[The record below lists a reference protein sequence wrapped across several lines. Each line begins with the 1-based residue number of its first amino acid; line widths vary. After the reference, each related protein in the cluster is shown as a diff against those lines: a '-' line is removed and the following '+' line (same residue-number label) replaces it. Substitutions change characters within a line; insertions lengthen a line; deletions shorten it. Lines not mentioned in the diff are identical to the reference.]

1 MKDPIFHRLLQL
13 HPKFSD
19 LSLGRINQLL
29 KKIGFNEKKLP
40 KVIHIAGTNGKG
52 STASILKS
60 IINQHGYTTHVYTT
74 PHLVDF
80 NERIQLNSKNISN
93 KKLLEYLRYCEKK
106 NDGKLITFFEITT
119 AAAFKAFQD
128 HKADFLILEVGLGG
142 RFDATNILKSPKIAA
157 ITPIS
162 LDHQDFLGNSLNKIA
177 FEKLGIL
184 NKKSTNIINKQKPS
198 VMKFIHSEL
207 KRRNLKA
214 EFFGDDWSIK
224 SNKYQAGSINID
236 LSQLSLQ
243 GKHQKINA
251 GLSIHLAKNIL
262 KHEFNEN
269 KTHKALSLCEW
280 PGRMQSITNGF
291 FFRKLKNFKDITLD
305 GFHNIDG
312 MNTLIKNLPLNRK
325 ILICSFLNNKKYSQ
339 MLNKL
344 SQYFQKIIV
353 VQMNEENSITKED
366 LPRNL
371 KLIFCPSLGDSLK
384 KINQYSNSKTSIFFG
399 GSLYFIGE
407 FLKLNQ
413 SK

>member
-1 MKDPIFHRLLQL
+1 MKDPIFQRLLQL

-29 KKIGFNEKKLP
+29 KKIRFNEKKLP

-60 IINQHGYTTHVYTT
+60 IINQHGYSTHLYTT

-106 NDGKLITFFEITT
+106 NNGNLITFFEITT

-142 RFDATNILKSPKIAA
+142 RFDATNILKLPKFAA

-162 LDHQDFLGNSLNKIA
+162 LDHQDFLGNTLNKIA

-184 NKKSTNIINKQKPS
+184 NKKSVNLINKQKPS

-207 KRRNLKA
+207 NRRKLKA
-214 EFFGDDWSIK
+214 EFFGDDWSIR
-224 SNKYQAGSINID
+224 SNNYQSKSINMN
-236 LSQLSLQ
+236 LSKLSLQ
-243 GKHQKINA
+243 GRHQKINA
-251 GLSIHLAKNIL
+251 GLAIHLAKNIL
-262 KHEFNEN
+262 KKEFNLN
-269 KTHKALSLCEW
+269 KTQKALTLCQW
-280 PGRMQSITNGF
+280 PGRMQPIISGL

-339 MLNKL
+339 MLAKL
-344 SQYFQKIIV
+344 SQHFQKIIV

-366 LPRNL
+366 LPINL
-371 KLIFCPSLGDSLK
+371 KLIFCPSLESSLK
-384 KINQYSNSKTSIFFG
+384 KINQYSNIKTSIFFG

>member
-1 MKDPIFHRLLQL
+1 MKDPIFQRLLQL

-29 KKIGFNEKKLP
+29 KKIRFNEKKLP

-60 IINQHGYTTHVYTT
+60 IINQHGYSTHLYTT

-106 NDGKLITFFEITT
+106 NNRNLITFFEITT

-128 HKADFLILEVGLGG
+128 HEADFLILEVGLGG
-142 RFDATNILKSPKIAA
+142 RFDATNILKLPKFAA

-184 NKKSTNIINKQKPS
+184 NKRSVNFINRQKPS

-207 KRRNLKA
+207 NRRKLKA
-214 EFFGDDWSIK
+214 EFFGDDWSIR
-224 SNKYQAGSINID
+224 SNNYQSNSIKID

-251 GLSIHLAKNIL
+251 SLAIHLAKNIL
-262 KHEFNEN
+262 KNKFNVN
-269 KTHKALSLCEW
+269 KTQKALTLCQW
-280 PGRMQSITNGF
+280 PGRMQPIISGLF
-291 FFRKLKNFKDITLD
+291 FQKLKSFKDITLD

-312 MNTLIKNLPLNRK
+312 MKAFLASLPKNKK
-325 ILICSFLNNKKYSQ
+325 ILICSFLNNKKYIR
-339 MLNKL
+339 MLSNL
-344 SQYFQKIIV
+344 STRFAKIIV
-353 VQMNEENSITKED
+353 VKMNEENSITED
-366 LPRNL
+366 LLPKNL
-371 KLIFCPSLGDSLK
+371 KLYFANSLIDSFK
-384 KINQYSNSKTSIFFG
+384 TINKYSSKTFK
-399 GSLYFIGE
+399 
-407 FLKLNQ
+407 LKLIDPLFSNEHL
-413 SK
+413 SILEHS

>member
-1 MKDPIFHRLLQL
+1 MRDPIFKRLLQL

-19 LSLGRINQLL
+19 LSLGRIDRLL

-52 STASILKS
+52 STAAILKS
-60 IINQHGYTTHVYTT
+60 IINQHSYSTHLYTT
-74 PHLVDF
+74 PHLVNF
-80 NERIQLNSKNISN
+80 NERIQLNSKKISN

-106 NDGKLITFFEITT
+106 NDGELITFFEITT

-142 RFDATNILKSPKIAA
+142 RFDATNILKLPKFGA

-162 LDHQDFLGNSLNKIA
+162 LDHQEFLGNSLNEIA

-184 NKKSTNIINKQKPS
+184 NKKSTNFINKQKPT
-198 VMKFIHSEL
+198 VMKFIQSEL
-207 KRRNLKA
+207 KRRKIKSK
-214 EFFGDDWSIK
+214 FFGHDWIIK
-224 SNKYQAGSINID
+224 SNSYLSDNIKLD

-251 GLSIHLAKNIL
+251 GLALHLAKNIL
-262 KHEFNEN
+262 KNRFNVS
-269 KTHKALSLCEW
+269 KTKKALTLCQW
-280 PGRMQSITNGF
+280 PGRMQPITNGL

-325 ILICSFLNNKKYSQ
+325 ILICSFLNNKKYTQ
-339 MLNKL
+339 MLSKL
-344 SQYFQKIIV
+344 SRHFKKIIV
-353 VQMNEENSITKED
+353 VQMNEENSVTKKD
-366 LPRNL
+366 LPSNL
-371 KLIFCPSLGDSLK
+371 KLVFCPSLKSSLK
-384 KINQYSNSKTSIFFG
+384 LINQFSNSKTSIFFG

-407 FLKLNQ
+407 FLRLNH

>member
-1 MKDPIFHRLLQL
+1 LRDPIFKRLLQL

-19 LSLGRINQLL
+19 LSLGRIDRLL

-52 STASILKS
+52 STAAILKS
-60 IINQHGYTTHVYTT
+60 IINQHGYSTHLYTT
-74 PHLVDF
+74 PHLVNF
-80 NERIQLNSKNISN
+80 NERIQLNSKKISN

-106 NDGKLITFFEITT
+106 NDGELITFFEITT

-142 RFDATNILKSPKIAA
+142 RFDATNILKLPKFGA

-162 LDHQDFLGNSLNKIA
+162 LDHQEYLGNSLNEIA
-177 FEKLGIL
+177 YEKLGIL
-184 NKKSTNIINKQKPS
+184 NKKSTNFINKQKPT
-198 VMKFIHSEL
+198 VMKFIQSEL
-207 KRRNLKA
+207 KRRKIKSK
-214 EFFGDDWSIK
+214 FFGHDWIIK
-224 SNKYQAGSINID
+224 SNSYLSDNIKLD

-251 GLSIHLAKNIL
+251 GLALHLAKNIL
-262 KHEFNEN
+262 KNRFNIS
-269 KTHKALSLCEW
+269 KTKKALTLCQW
-280 PGRMQSITNGF
+280 PGRMQPITNGL

-325 ILICSFLNNKKYSQ
+325 ILICSFLNNKKYTQ
-339 MLNKL
+339 MLSKL
-344 SQYFQKIIV
+344 SRHFKKIIV
-353 VQMNEENSITKED
+353 VQMNEENSVTKKD
-366 LPRNL
+366 LPSNL
-371 KLIFCPSLGDSLK
+371 KLVFCPSLKSSLK
-384 KINQYSNSKTSIFFG
+384 LINQFSNSKTSIFFG

-407 FLKLNQ
+407 FLRLNH